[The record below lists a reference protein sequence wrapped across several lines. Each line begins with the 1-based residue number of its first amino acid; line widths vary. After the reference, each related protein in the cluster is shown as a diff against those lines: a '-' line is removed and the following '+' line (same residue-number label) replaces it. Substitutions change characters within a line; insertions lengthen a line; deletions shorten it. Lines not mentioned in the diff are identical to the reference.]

1 MTLSQ
6 IPNLLSTRQVAALLG
21 VGGSS
26 VKRWADRGLLA
37 CVKTVGG
44 QRRFEPEVVDAFR
57 RVLGRTG
64 ARSDGATP
72 DADGGDS
79 AAAAGAFPVSQ
90 SGALRADSASDRSS
104 GG

>member
-6 IPNLLSTRQVAALLG
+6 MPNLLSTRQVATLLG

-44 QRRFEPEVVDAFR
+44 HRRFDREAVDAFR
-57 RVLGRTG
+57 RVLGRAVAGPDEG
-64 ARSDGATP
+64 AP
-72 DADGGDS
+72 DASGAS
-79 AAAAGAFPVSQ
+79 PSSPAGAFQASQ
-90 SGALRADSASDRSS
+90 RGALLADPSGDRSS
-104 GG
+104 RG